1 MKSISSPAR
10 YLSSVCAAA
19 VTLGGCSSGAS
30 QLIPTTAAPAP
41 QQVTQSAP
49 LVRPEARSKRDHARL
64 RPSGGYV
71 YVSNH
76 TKNGVSELLVY
87 TEGAQNPA
95 PIRTITQN
103 LVDVSGVATD
113 SSGNVYV
120 ANGNG
125 GNVLEFA
132 PGGTSLVETY
142 STGLAHPTDVA
153 VANGTLYVADQG
165 NSANG
170 YSQQVFE
177 YAVGNG
183 TPTLGIAG
191 LENQAQA
198 NEGIAVDTS
207 LQSQNFFVS
216 ASALTGNPPMG
227 ACSATQGPL
236 VGENIMPTLWQ
247 IIPLSDNQQAW
258 GLAFDANGLLYAAD
272 PCANDVAI
280 YSEASGSWT
289 YQGKVAGTFAT
300 PLFLTI
306 DQQLL
311 AIPSAAVHTGA
322 AGYVT
327 VIDLTKHTSTVT
339 ITSGLNQ
346 PIGATVGF
354 SS

>member
-1 MKSISSPAR
+1 MKRIPSPAR
-10 YLSSVCAAA
+10 YLSSLCAAA
-19 VTLGGCSSGAS
+19 VTFAGCSSGAS

-41 QQVTQSAP
+41 QQVTQSRP
-49 LVRPEARSKRDHARL
+49 LVRPDVRSKRDRARL

-71 YVSNH
+71 YVSDH
-76 TKNGVSELLVY
+76 TKKGASDLLVY

-95 PIRTITQN
+95 PIRTITQG
-103 LVDVSGVATD
+103 LVDVSGVTTD

-191 LENQAQA
+191 IENESQP

-207 LQSQNFFVS
+207 LQSPEFFVS
-216 ASALTGNPPMG
+216 ASAMTGNPPMG
-227 ACSATQGPL
+227 ACPATQDPL
-236 VGENIMPTLWQ
+236 VGENLMPTLWRV
-247 IIPLSDNQQAW
+247 ITLSNNQQAW

-272 PCANDVAI
+272 PCGNDIAI
-280 YSEASGSWT
+280 YSDATGGWT
-289 YQGKVAGTFAT
+289 YQGKVSGTFAT
-300 PLFLTI
+300 PLFITI

-322 AGYVT
+322 PGYVT
-327 VIDLTKHTSTVT
+327 VIDLTGHTSTVT
-339 ITSGLNQ
+339 ITNGLNQ

>member
-1 MKSISSPAR
+1 MKSISNPAR
-10 YLSSVCAAA
+10 CLSSLCVAA
-19 VTLGGCSSGAS
+19 VTFAGCSSGAS
-30 QLIPTTAAPAP
+30 QLIPATAAQAP
-41 QQVTQSAP
+41 QQVTQSGP
-49 LVRPEARSKRDHARL
+49 LVRPDARSKRDRARL

-71 YVSNH
+71 YVSDH
-76 TKNGVSELLVY
+76 TKKGASELLVY

-113 SSGNVYV
+113 PSGNVYV

-165 NSANG
+165 TSANG

-191 LENQAQA
+191 LENQSQP

-207 LQSQNFFVS
+207 LQSPEFFVS
-216 ASALTGNPPMG
+216 ASTMTGNPPLG
-227 ACSATQGPL
+227 ACSASQGSL
-236 VGENIMPTLWQ
+236 VAENIMPTLWQ
-247 IIPLSDNQQAW
+247 IVPLSNNQQAW
-258 GLAFDANGLLYAAD
+258 GLAFDASGLLYAAD
-272 PCANDVAI
+272 PCANGVTI
-280 YSEASGSWT
+280 YSDTAGSWV
-289 YQGKVAGTFAT
+289 YHGKVSGTFAT
-300 PLFLTI
+300 PLFITI
-306 DQQLL
+306 NQQLL

-322 AGYVT
+322 PGYVT
-327 VIDLTKHTSTVT
+327 VIDLTGHTSTVT
-339 ITSGLNQ
+339 ITNGLDQ

>member
-1 MKSISSPAR
+1 MNSISNLAR
-10 YLSSVCAAA
+10 YSSSLCAAA
-19 VTLGGCSSGAS
+19 VIFAGCSNGAS
-30 QLIPTTAAPAP
+30 QLIPNAAAPAP
-41 QQVTQSAP
+41 RNVVQPNSNGDSA
-49 LVRPEARSKRDHARL
+49 ARSKRGRI
-64 RPSGGYV
+64 RPDSSTGYV
-71 YVSNH
+71 YVSDH
-76 TKNGVSELLVY
+76 TKKGVSELLVY
-87 TEGAQNPA
+87 SEGVQNPA
-95 PIRTITQN
+95 PMRTITQN

-170 YSQQVFE
+170 YIQQVFE

-191 LENQAQA
+191 IENESQP
-198 NEGIAVDTS
+198 NEGIAVDTT

-216 ASALTGNPPMG
+216 ASTMTGNPPVG
-227 ACSATQGPL
+227 ACPVAPSPL

-247 IIPLSDNQQAW
+247 VIPLSNNQQAW
-258 GLAFDANGLLYAAD
+258 GLAFDSNGLLYAAD
-272 PCANDVAI
+272 PCGNDVAI
-280 YSEASGSWT
+280 YSDASETWT
-289 YQGKVAGTFAT
+289 YQGKVSGTFAT

-306 DQQLL
+306 NQQLL

-322 AGYVT
+322 SGYVT
-327 VIDLTKHTSTVT
+327 IIDLTKHTSTVT
-339 ITSGLNQ
+339 ITNGLDQ